1 MKAPWFLTNPA
12 LYAQIKG
19 QVAAAY
25 PNLHFSI
32 RDHTAFLSGSFLL
45 MEGERIID
53 RFLIEIEF
61 PSDYPRDIPMIREIG
76 GRIPRTP
83 DRHVYGSGGIACLFV
98 PDEQAW
104 ACPEGSTLL
113 DFLNG
118 PVRNFF
124 LGQSLFEIEGT
135 WPLGQRSHGVKGIL
149 EFYAEILGVN
159 NREIIVRYIDVLRR
173 KEIKGH
179 WLCPCGSGKKLRYC
193 HISKVNK
200 LRDKIHCSVASHTW
214 TLIHKT

>member
-1 MKAPWFLTNPA
+1 MKPPWFIANLA
-12 LYAQIKG
+12 LYAQIQE

-32 RDHTAFLSGSFLL
+32 RGHTVFLSGSFPLT
-45 MEGERIID
+45 EGRRIID

-61 PSDYPRDIPMIREIG
+61 PSDYPRDMPLVREIG
-76 GRIPRTP
+76 GRIPRTI
-83 DRHVYGSGGIACLFV
+83 DRHIYGRSGIACLFV
-98 PDEQAW
+98 PDEQSW
-104 ACPEGSTLL
+104 AYPEGSTLL

-124 LGQSLFEIEGT
+124 LGQSLFEVEGS

-149 EFYAEILGVN
+149 EFYAEILGTDN
-159 NREIIVRYIDVLRR
+159 MNTIIQYIDVLRR

-179 WLCPCGSGKKLRYC
+179 WLCPCGSAKKLRHC
-193 HISKVNK
+193 HISQIRD
-200 LRDKIHCSVASHTW
+200 LRKKIPHSVASRTW
-214 TLIHKT
+214 AVIHQT